1 MYNVY
6 RGIVESTPEYYTG
19 VPVAPYP
26 GFVLSIGMRGN
37 EVRLLQ
43 EYLAKL
49 SEVYPEIPAVAVDGV
64 FGPATR
70 SAVMAAQ
77 QLFGLPVTG
86 IVFALTWDAI
96 TSAYQD
102 VISGETAAEGQYAGY
117 TIG

>member
-1 MYNVY
+1 
-6 RGIVESTPEYYTG
+6 
-19 VPVAPYP
+19 
-26 GFVLSIGMRGN
+26 MRGN

-43 EYLAKL
+43 EYLSKL

-117 TIG
+117 TLG